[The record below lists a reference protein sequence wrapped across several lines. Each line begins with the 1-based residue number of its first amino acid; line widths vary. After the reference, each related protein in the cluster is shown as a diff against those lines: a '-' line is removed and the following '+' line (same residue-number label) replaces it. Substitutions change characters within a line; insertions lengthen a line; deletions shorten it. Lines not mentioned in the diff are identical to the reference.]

1 MNALP
6 PDATPYFRGEEYP
19 KLGVPVNPLRA
30 RTKKTLK
37 LPFKKNYVRTL
48 TVRSPL
54 LTNFEMHNTV
64 LLPMGRVL
72 YRTSLY
78 VCFLKIYLLREHT

>member
-1 MNALP
+1 M
-6 PDATPYFRGEEYP
+6 R
-19 KLGVPVNPLRA
+19 VNPLRG

-37 LPFKKNYVRTL
+37 LPFKKKNYVKTL
-48 TVRSPL
+48 AVRSPL
-54 LTNFEMHNTV
+54 LTNFEVHNPV

-78 VCFLKIYLLREHT
+78 VCFFKDLFI